1 MKTISSVRD
10 NGLCTQCG
18 ICVAICPCNAIRMVK
33 SDSLGIY
40 LPLINKERC
49 KCCGLCVRYCPGHL
63 VDFRELN
70 LEFFDRQ
77 PLDRS
82 LGNYLKCWIAH
93 SNDCNIRY
101 NSASGGIVSQL
112 LIFALDKKIIDGA
125 LVVGMKEDNPLEPT
139 PFIARSK
146 KEILSASKS
155 KYCPVPA
162 NVALKQ
168 ILAEDGRF
176 AVVGLPC
183 HIHGIRKAELLN
195 PELRKKIVLHI
206 CLMCSHMVNFLGTE
220 FIIKKIHVPKEQ
232 VSQLS
237 YRGKGWPGA
246 MTIKL
251 KNKSSFNIPLVGS
264 WNSYW
269 PIFSSFFFTPTR
281 CTMCPDQ
288 TGELADISLGD
299 AWLPELRSDKIG
311 ESIIITRTK
320 AAESMLSAMAS
331 SRVISLMQVSPEK
344 VKQSQFL
351 NLKFKKDDLSTR
363 LNMIM
368 FFGRQVPDF
377 IPAQNSWSFAAF
389 LRALYIYFNIKMSSS
404 KQIRPLL
411 SLLPFPFFRLYFGI
425 YKFLCLA

>member
-1 MKTISSVRD
+1 MNIITEVVSKKLCAGCGTCAGVCPSNALTMQVTEGLWLPKVD
-10 NGLCTQCG
+10 NRK
-18 ICVAICPCNAIRMVK
+18 CN
-33 SDSLGIY
+33 G
-40 LPLINKERC
+40 
-49 KCCGLCVRYCPGHL
+49 CGLCMNVCPGHFVNFETL
-63 VDFRELN
+63 YSNIFGK
-70 LEFFDRQ
+70 Q
-77 PLDRS
+77 PEDQL
-82 LGNYLKCWIAH
+82 LGNYINCYVGH
-93 SNDCNIRY
+93 SNDYKTRY
-101 NSASGGIVSQL
+101 DCSSGGIASQL
-112 LIFALDKKIIDGA
+112 LIFALEENLIDGA
-125 LVVGMKEDNPLEPT
+125 LVTKMKTDNPLEPES
-139 PFIARSK
+139 FVARTK
-146 KEILSASKS
+146 REIISASKS
-155 KYCPVPA
+155 KYCPVPV
-162 NVALKQ
+162 NMALKQ

-183 HIHGIRKAELLN
+183 HIHGIRKAEVSD
-195 PELRKKIVLHI
+195 PELRKKITLHI
-206 CLMCSHMVNFLGTE
+206 CLMCSHMVNFLGAE
-220 FIIKKIHVPKEQ
+220 FIIKKIHVLKEQ

-246 MTIKL
+246 MTIEL

-320 AAESMLSAMAS
+320 AAESMLSAMVS
-331 SRVISLMQVSPEK
+331 SKAISLMHVSPEK

-363 LNMIM
+363 LNMIR

-377 IPAQNSWSFAAF
+377 IPARNSWSFAAF

-404 KQIRPLL
+404 KRIRSML

-425 YKFLCLA
+425 YKFLSLA